1 MTRVYTKVPSMTTPK
16 MLKSI
21 LRVMTEECFLC
32 GAVPFLY
39 KCESI
44 RTDVENVEIIHKNHT
59 AKETV
64 KLDAIYIIQSLLF
77 ICIWILFICIWIV
90 YAA

>member
-1 MTRVYTKVPSMTTPK
+1 VTAVYTKVPSMTSPK

-32 GAVPFLY
+32 GAMSFLY
-39 KCESI
+39 KCESM
-44 RTDVENVEIIHKNHT
+44 RTDIENLEIIHKNHT

-64 KLDAIYIIQSLLF
+64 KLDSIYIIQTPFF
-77 ICIWILFICIWIV
+77 ICLWIV
-90 YAA
+90 YAAWNKNN

>member
-16 MLKSI
+16 MLNSI

-32 GAVPFLY
+32 GVVLF

-44 RTDVENVEIIHKNHT
+44 RTDDENLEIIHRIT
-59 AKETV
+59 Q
-64 KLDAIYIIQSLLF
+64 LSRP
-77 ICIWILFICIWIV
+77 
-90 YAA
+90 